1 MEAHLLWQRC
11 GYQIP
16 VSVNLPVSLLD
27 DPQLPD
33 ELFRQVTAR
42 GVDTANVSFELLED
56 EAISHVVNYHTGSSR
71 LRLKRFGLAQDDFGR
86 GYSSMYRLIS
96 TPFTE
101 LKVDRSFVHGVADDD
116 IRKTALNAVVQLGRQ
131 LGLTVTAEGVE
142 TMRDLQFLR
151 HIGCDYAQG
160 FNLSSD
166 RRREV
171 WDALAS
177 RLATGLCWL
186 HPPDR

>member
-1 MEAHLLWQRC
+1 
-11 GYQIP
+11 
-16 VSVNLPVSLLD
+16 
-27 DPQLPD
+27 
-33 ELFRQVTAR
+33 
-42 GVDTANVSFELLED
+42 
-56 EAISHVVNYHTGSSR
+56 
-71 LRLKRFGLAQDDFGR
+71 
-86 GYSSMYRLIS
+86 MYRLIS

-160 FNLSSD
+160 F
-166 RRREV
+166 
-171 WDALAS
+171 
-177 RLATGLCWL
+177 
-186 HPPDR
+186 